1 MKQKS
6 FYSSLMASMIIFATQ
21 HFVGCA
27 EDIDSS
33 TVNHVASIKVEVTDK
48 MASDITRADYSGFPS
63 TSFETGDAVGIYV
76 FDGSSYMASNVRFVR
91 QADGSWQSDEDI
103 PYVNGC
109 SYYAYFPYRA
119 TAYTPSTSGTADDI
133 DTKFSAFLSDASN
146 YFWQADQSTKER
158 FTYCNLMLSKG
169 TVTSTSD
176 DEVTMKFTMHHKRG
190 LAVFN
195 GAGAASSVFT
205 GTNIPYLNGTDKNFL
220 MKADV
225 ETEFTD
231 HEGTYTLEAPE
242 GQYITHSIT
251 TMPVYAFSLET
262 GSTSYSIGSDATDR
276 TLTVTST
283 FAGNFTPFTA
293 VSSNS
298 SWLTAAITGSGTT
311 RTVTISATE
320 NSGNARSGTITL
332 YQTDSDQPNIV
343 ITVNQSA
350 VAYTFSIASG
360 SSSYSENYNS
370 HSHALT
376 ITSTRNGSAQAFT
389 ISSNSSWLSATQTGT
404 GNTKTVTVNAAA
416 NSTMSSRSGTITLT
430 QAGSSKKLTIS
441 YSQTGHTAT
450 FKMYNSGPTG
460 LYLMETAGSGTLQV
474 TSSYDG
480 AAKDISITE
489 SLSWVTTS
497 QTTSGTTKTITI
509 TCTANT
515 GNARTGTITITQ
527 ATTGNTLTLDVVQA
541 ESGHSSATEI
551 TMAGLIWCKKNVGAS
566 SETDYG
572 KYFSWG
578 NTTGY
583 AKGSGHNFNNTTYNN
598 KTDGNGS
605 SLTDSYTSGDAAYD
619 AATADNSRYRT
630 PTSSEYSTLASKSY
644 YWCKYGSTSVKGGV
658 FVDNNKTLFFP
669 YAGLYNGT
677 SLKNEGASTDVWTCT
692 KNGSYV
698 YVFGCDM
705 GSGHLTTS
713 YRYYGRSVRGVKT
726 P

>member
-1 MKQKS
+1 
-6 FYSSLMASMIIFATQ
+6 MIIFATQ

-283 FAGNFTPFTA
+283 FAGSYTPFTA
-293 VSSNS
+293 VSSNN

-320 NSGNARSGTITL
+320 NTGSARSGTITL
-332 YQTDSDQPNIV
+332 SQTDSDQPNIV

-350 VAYTFSIASG
+350 VTYTFSIASG

-370 HSHALT
+370 HSHTLT

-389 ISSNSSWLSATQTGT
+389 ISPNSSWLSATQTGT

-416 NSTMSSRSGTITLT
+416 NSTTSSRSGKITLT
-430 QAGSSKKLTIS
+430 QAESGNTLTIN

-450 FKMYNSGPTG
+450 FEMYSNCPTA
-460 LYLMETAGSGTLQV
+460 LYMMETAGSGTLQV
-474 TSSYDG
+474 TSIYDG
-480 AAKDISITE
+480 SAKDISITE

-497 QTTSGTTKTITI
+497 QSTSGTTKTITI

-515 GNARTGTITITQ
+515 GNARTGTIYINQ
-527 ATTGNTLTLDVVQA
+527 ATTGNTLTLNVVQA

-598 KTDGNGS
+598 RTDGNGAS
-605 SLTDSYTSGDAAYD
+605 IYSTFTSGNAYYD

-630 PTSSEYSTLASKSY
+630 PTRSEYTELAEKTI

-658 FVDNNKTLFFP
+658 FVDNNNTLFFP
-669 YAGLYNGT
+669 ATGYYDDTTLNDEGVAGGYWTNSRLYNWNPQFMKIQ
-677 SLKNEGASTDVWTCT
+677 SAGAEVVIT
-692 KNGSYV
+692 NI
-698 YVFGCDM
+698 
-705 GSGHLTTS
+705 L
-713 YRYYGRSVRGVKT
+713 YYGRPVRGVRT